1 MGWFKHVFIVAR
13 FLLSQGHGLHL
24 PNTMKKH
31 KMSMRNT
38 KYQMQNQIPQ
48 AINNIENA
56 ISGRFCESKAKNKL
70 CFYFL

>member
-1 MGWFKHVFIVAR
+1 LLHVFLITRTWIA
-13 FLLSQGHGLHL
+13 F
-24 PNTMKKH
+24 TKH
-31 KMSMRNT
+31 YEKALDVNE

-56 ISGRFCESKAKNKL
+56 IFGRFCESKAKNKL